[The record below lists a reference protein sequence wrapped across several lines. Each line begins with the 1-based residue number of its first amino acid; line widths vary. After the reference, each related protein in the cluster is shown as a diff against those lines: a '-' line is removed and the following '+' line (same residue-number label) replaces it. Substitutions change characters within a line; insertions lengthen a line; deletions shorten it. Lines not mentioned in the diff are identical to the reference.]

1 MKRMETVQYSQAYL
15 RKRKMM
21 LVLPVLVLPF
31 LTLAFWALGGGEV
44 SAAEAKEAGITKGLN
59 LQLPNAKLK
68 EDKGLNKLSY
78 YEIAAADSAKLKER
92 MRNDPY
98 FKVKNITTANE
109 LAEVEE
115 DTTSS
120 VFTKQYTAVQKPGL
134 NSSPYNK
141 KGNLDPN
148 EENVLKKLNQLNAAL
163 DNTASGSTLKNDNQG
178 NYTVSK
184 QPSTNKEEVDRLEN
198 MMQSMQQKDN
208 TEDPEMKQIN
218 GMLEKIMDI
227 QHPERI
233 KDKLQQNSI
242 EHKQQVFPVTSN
254 ENNTPIT
261 LLTGTENR
269 IHDTMGNA
277 AISIKQN
284 TFYSVEDSYSPEKGV
299 QNALSAV
306 IHETQTIVSGS
317 TIKLRLL
324 NDVYINGALIP
335 KDNFVFGTAS
345 LNGERLIIEIKSI
358 RYNNSLFPVALS
370 VSDMD
375 GMDGIYIPGAIARTS
390 AKESSDKAI
399 QSVALNSLDPS
410 VGAQAASAGIEAAKT
425 LLSKKVKLVK
435 VTLKAGYQVLLKDNN
450 TK

>member
-1 MKRMETVQYSQAYL
+1 METVQHSQAYL

-31 LTLAFWALGGGEV
+31 LTLAFWALGGGKA

-78 YEIAAADSAKLKER
+78 YEMAAADSAKLKER

-98 FKVKNITTANE
+98 FKVKNITTGNE

-115 DTTSS
+115 DTISS

-141 KGNLDPN
+141 KGNIDPN

-178 NYTVSK
+178 NFTAFSK
-184 QPSTNKEEVDRLEN
+184 QPSPNKEEVDRLEN

-227 QHPERI
+227 QHPERL
-233 KDKLQQNSI
+233 KDRLQQNSI

-254 ENNTPIT
+254 ENNTPVT
-261 LLTGTENR
+261 LLAGTKNH
-269 IHDTMGNA
+269 IYDASGKT
-277 AISIKQN
+277 AIPIKPN
-284 TFYSVEDSYSPEKGV
+284 DFYSVEDNYSTEKAV

-317 TIKLRLL
+317 TIKLRLI

-370 VSDMD
+370 VYDMD
-375 GMDGIYIPGAIARTS
+375 GMDGIYIPGAIARNS

-410 VGAQAASAGIEAAKT
+410 IGAQAASAGIEAAKT
-425 LLSKKVKLVK
+425 LLSKKVKLIK